1 VAKPP
6 EYASKDG
13 FVQYVKAKSPEAVLV
28 LLTHDH
34 GNHIGD
40 YFEMLQALSAAGV
53 PVKTVGQSDLMR
65 KGLVPQ
71 LKAANLAPSQIVVN
85 SGAGINFG
93 GTAKFGDM
101 TVRLV
106 PAIHSTLLRFPSAGF
121 IRDIG
126 GVRAYLSGDTD
137 LYGDLKMLGERYRP
151 HLGIFCVGD
160 GPFTMGPEDAARAC
174 QWMGVSQAVPV
185 HFAHNPLVLG
195 TQAGEEFHRAV
206 SSIAAHVTVNVM
218 KPGDTRQIRA

>member
-1 VAKPP
+1 M
-6 EYASKDG
+6 
-13 FVQYVKAKSPEAVLV
+13 QYVKAKSPEAVLV

-71 LKAANLAPSQIVVN
+71 FKAANLAPSQIVVN

-106 PAIHSTLLRFPSAGF
+106 PAIHSTLLGFPSAGF

-151 HLGIFCVGD
+151 HLGVFCVGD

-174 QWMGVSQAVPV
+174 PVDGGVTGGASALCPQPPRAGHAGRRGVSSGGVESRGQRDR
-185 HFAHNPLVLG
+185 
-195 TQAGEEFHRAV
+195 QCDEAG
-206 SSIAAHVTVNVM
+206 
-218 KPGDTRQIRA
+218 